1 MGRYEFAPGA
11 IAQIRR
17 SDGGL
22 EIAVAGRSSLYLPA
36 DRWISLM
43 PVGADEF
50 AFATPRA
57 DRLHLDRD
65 ARGRLVGLTINPG
78 PWPIR
83 ARRLQAR

>member
-1 MGRYEFAPGA
+1 LAPGA

-17 SDGGL
+17 SENGI

-43 PVGADEF
+43 PVGTDEF
-50 AFATPRA
+50 ALATARA
-57 DRLHLDRD
+57 DGLHLDRD

-78 PWPIR
+78 PWPIH